1 MSYTS
6 FFSFSGG
13 RDRGRE
19 EGSEGGAFVGKRR
32 NFLISAVRR
41 GRKANG
47 EAVPYVAGRS
57 RSERKEPLTAR
68 QTQRSNTTRL
78 VEKVRKSVT
87 LERKCSQLSLP
98 GQKFLELKTGKSTR
112 RSGILTHVPSAG
124 PSSLT
129 SSLAG
134 SPGRPAFTYPLRPLS
149 PARLQTALTCSP
161 RRRRRTKTKGPRKQ
175 RERKK

>member
-6 FFSFSGG
+6 SFSLSGG

-19 EGSEGGAFVGKRR
+19 EGSEGGAFLGKRR

-41 GRKANG
+41 GERQTVKRFHMSQEGAG
-47 EAVPYVAGRS
+47 LRGRSCSRLDKTTQQHHTTRGHGLEKYRAGR
-57 RSERKEPLTAR
+57 
-68 QTQRSNTTRL
+68 
-78 VEKVRKSVT
+78 KSG
-87 LERKCSQLSLP
+87 QLSQVA
-98 GQKFLELKTGKSTR
+98 GQKFLEVETRKWTR
-112 RSGILTHVPSAG
+112 RSGILTRLPSAG

-129 SSLAG
+129 SSLAR

-161 RRRRRTKTKGPRKQ
+161 RRRRTKTKGPRKQ
-175 RERKK
+175 REEKK